1 MDFYFVRNSMKVFT
15 KSSLA
20 LTLSLL
26 LPAAALAETQ
36 ASSPAPVPAATRAP
50 AARAAARPSASLA
63 EARSLIITLQGYG
76 EELEPPDPDVFK
88 KLQSRIS
95 PVISRL
101 RQEGRAVDAK
111 RLAQWNQSVAK
122 QLYTEDSEAYKTA
135 ARDMKLASSTL
146 PLVSPAALKPG
157 AKGSQAGENGGQ
169 AAPVTLE
176 DSERQAA
183 VQRETTRKSVEEY
196 NRIIQ
201 KLFPGKY

>member
-15 KSSLA
+15 KSSMA
-20 LTLSLL
+20 LTISLL

-36 ASSPAPVPAATRAP
+36 ASSPAPAP

-88 KLQSRIS
+88 KLQNRIS

-135 ARDMKLASSTL
+135 SRDMKLASSTL
-146 PLVSPAALKPG
+146 SLVSPAALKPG
-157 AKGSQAGENGGQ
+157 AKGSQAGENGSQ
-169 AAPVTLE
+169 ASPVTLE

-183 VQRETTRKSVEEY
+183 VQRETARKSVEEN